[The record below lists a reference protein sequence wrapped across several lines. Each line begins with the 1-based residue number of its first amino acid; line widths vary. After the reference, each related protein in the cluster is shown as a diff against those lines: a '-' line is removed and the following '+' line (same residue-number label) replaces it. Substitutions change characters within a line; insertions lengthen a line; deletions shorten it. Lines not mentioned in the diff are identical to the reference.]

1 MKKLD
6 FIGSVFW
13 LIIGLLICEESWRIN
28 LGEFRNPGPGFLPF
42 GTGLILGGL
51 ALAVLTKTLGGKSSG
66 NKAFWAERSR
76 WPKVF
81 LTLASIFAYGFL
93 LEPLGFLLTTFL
105 AMGFLFRIVEPQRWR
120 TVIAG
125 AFFSALGAYLI
136 FETWL
141 KVELPKGFLGI

>member
-1 MKKLD
+1 MKKFDL
-6 FIGSVFW
+6 IGSTFW
-13 LIIGLLICEESWRIN
+13 LIIGFLICEESWRIK

-51 ALAVLTKTLGGKSSG
+51 ALAVLVRTLRGESSG
-66 NKAFWAERSR
+66 DKAFWADRSR

-81 LTLASIFAYGFL
+81 LTLACIFVYGVF

-105 AMGFLFRIVEPQRWR
+105 TMGFMFRVIEPQRWR

-125 AFFSALGAYLI
+125 ALFSAVIAYLI
-136 FETWL
+136 FDTWL

>member
-6 FIGSVFW
+6 LISSAFW
-13 LIIGLLICEESWRIN
+13 LIVGFLICEESWRIN
-28 LGEFRNPGPGFLPF
+28 LGQFRNPGPGFLPF
-42 GTGLILGGL
+42 GAGLILGGS
-51 ALAVLTKTLGGKSSG
+51 ALAVLVKTLRGERRGDQ
-66 NKAFWAERSR
+66 AVWAERRR
-76 WPKVF
+76 WPKVV
-81 LTLASIFAYGFL
+81 LTLASVFVYGLL

-105 AMGFLFRIVEPQRWR
+105 TMGFLFRVIEPQRWR

-125 AFFSALGAYLI
+125 ALLSAVGAYLI